1 MKKILLLLKLNPI
14 YSLIIINV
22 KYVIIINVKIG
33 YYY

>member
-14 YSLIIINV
+14 YNLIIINV